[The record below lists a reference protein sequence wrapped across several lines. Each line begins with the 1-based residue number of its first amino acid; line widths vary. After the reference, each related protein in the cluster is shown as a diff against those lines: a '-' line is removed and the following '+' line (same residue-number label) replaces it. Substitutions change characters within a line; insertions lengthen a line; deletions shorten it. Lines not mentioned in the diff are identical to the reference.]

1 MVASVLPA
9 GIDSTALQEV
19 DVSDVSTDEVHLG
32 LGVYMVHGWG
42 WGLHGS
48 EAVVAPGLVLAPL
61 VLCRSKAISS
71 TPHLQGLGLK
81 CKVGAGTWRV
91 FQSEC
96 PAEQMLQS
104 AAHPI
109 FTNAQGNTFCQFP
122 VFDREMHSAMLAWV
136 IRVGVLVTIFPP
148 LEISLQQN
156 LSNMLLTLSSE
167 RVYVP

>member
-1 MVASVLPA
+1 MIKAIFVVASVLPA

-19 DVSDVSTDEVHLG
+19 DVSDVSTDEVHPG

-48 EAVVAPGLVLAPL
+48 EAVAAPGLALAPL

-81 CKVGAGTWRV
+81 CKVGAGTWRA

-109 FTNAQGNTFCQFP
+109 FTNARGEDF
-122 VFDREMHSAMLAWV
+122 
-136 IRVGVLVTIFPP
+136 
-148 LEISLQQN
+148 
-156 LSNMLLTLSSE
+156 LS
-167 RVYVP
+167 VPCV